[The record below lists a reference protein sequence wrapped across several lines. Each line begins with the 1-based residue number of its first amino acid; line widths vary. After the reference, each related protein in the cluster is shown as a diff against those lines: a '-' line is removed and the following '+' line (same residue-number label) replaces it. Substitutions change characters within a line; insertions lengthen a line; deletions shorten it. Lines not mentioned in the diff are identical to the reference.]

1 MKAASSLASC
11 SLKEKE
17 LIKRVYYNP
26 MISRPA
32 LLKDSSLKIA
42 TLYRIIE
49 SLIKK
54 KILVTSTAFADQEL
68 LGRPS
73 ELLVL
78 NGSFCYTTSIL
89 LFRTH
94 CRIGILNFRGQLMVS
109 EHFSIKEIESADEFF
124 QRVSQLTDKL
134 LEQLSLTQDDLLGVS
149 VSTVGRIDSREGYIS
164 KLTYSSKSFLDHLP
178 LKKIITQTFH
188 KPVIVNNIVA
198 SAALGMNLTQGE
210 DEALG
215 YILINEGIG
224 SNVVLGN
231 HSPLSCTKFTNG
243 LGHMIV
249 ELGGRKCDCGSYGC
263 LETYCASEAIISDVK
278 TSIKLGNPSILTPDV
293 DTLTFSQ
300 ICQAVELGDDVAVR
314 TIKNAA
320 LILVIGLKNFL
331 NILPVN
337 TIVFGGNVVTECPM
351 FLNEVKTALASQ
363 SFTNKI
369 LVDMNLEHSVFLG
382 AHTEL
387 LNAVLDGETLLV

>member
-1 MKAASSLASC
+1 MKAVAFLSSC

-17 LIKRVYYNP
+17 LIKRIYYNP

-54 KILVTSTAFADQEL
+54 DIMITNLAASDQEL
-68 LGRPS
+68 QGRPS
-73 ELLVL
+73 ELLAL
-78 NGSFCYTTSIL
+78 NGNFCYSANIL
-89 LFRTH
+89 LFRTYCH
-94 CRIGILNFRGQLMVS
+94 IGIINFSGQLVIS
-109 EHFSIKEIESADEFF
+109 ERFSLSTIETADEFF
-124 QRVSQLTDKL
+124 QRVSQLTDNL
-134 LEQLSLTQDDLLGVS
+134 LSRLSLTRELLLGIS

-178 LKKIITQTFH
+178 LKKIIAQTFN

-198 SAALGMNLTQGE
+198 SAALGMNITQGE

-215 YILINEGIG
+215 YILVNEGIA

-231 HSPLSCTKFTNG
+231 HTPLSCTKFTNG
-243 LGHMIV
+243 LGHMII
-249 ELGGRKCDCGSYGC
+249 ELNGRKCECGSYGC

-278 TSIKLGNPSILTPDV
+278 RSIKLGNKSILTPYLDH
-293 DTLTFSQ
+293 LSFRQ
-300 ICQAVELGDDVAVR
+300 ICQAVDQGDDVAVK
-314 TIKNAA
+314 TITNAA
-320 LILVIGLKNFL
+320 LIFVVGLKNFL

-337 TIVFGGNVVTECPM
+337 TIVFGGTVITECPL
-351 FLNEVKTALASQ
+351 FFEEVKRALISQ
-363 SFTNKI
+363 SFTNR
-369 LVDMNLEHSVFLG
+369 LLLDTDLEHSVFIG
-382 AHTEL
+382 SHTEL
-387 LNAVLDGETLLV
+387 LNAILDGDISLA